1 MGAYKLLDI
10 SYHRA
15 NLSTPNQRDGIYRE
29 RILGGTKLILFS
41 QLDQLLIT
49 PKRGPEYLYE
59 KKLLPQF
66 RQI

>member
-1 MGAYKLLDI
+1 MKLQRL
-10 SYHRA
+10 
-15 NLSTPNQRDGIYRE
+15 LKQRDGIYRE
-29 RILGGTKLILFS
+29 RILDGTMLILFS

-66 RQI
+66 WQNWSH